1 MGWVDKYRLSFS
13 QQTEKFIGFIKIL
26 DYYKGRRSIHQ
37 SYDWRRDSFSVLLF
51 SCFSGSTAQQFRN
64 TDACWSHM
72 ADLKSQLDVRGHVM
86 SGSYLTCLISKQHWF
101 GRHLEELSWKSWVTR
116 MSQSYGGWFLVFL
129 HMIHQVCTP
138 LSSLF
143 LPQIHITGLETDA
156 FHLWEC
162 EMN

>member
-1 MGWVDKYRLSFS
+1 MVTNKTFFLILASNTLINWELSDWSPHCAQNVATVMGWVDKYRLSFS

-86 SGSYLTCLISKQHWF
+86 SGSYLTCLISKQPYVVGTVIVPPH
-101 GRHLEELSWKSWVTR
+101 
-116 MSQSYGGWFLVFL
+116 GW
-129 HMIHQVCTP
+129 
-138 LSSLF
+138 
-143 LPQIHITGLETDA
+143 GD
-156 FHLWEC
+156 
-162 EMN
+162 